1 MTQTEQSPADLY
13 IGAMDATQRYV
24 AGVPDD
30 KWSSP
35 TPCDEW
41 DVRDVVSHLVSGNLW
56 LGELFKGKTIE
67 EVGDV
72 FEGDVL
78 GDDPVGAYKRSVEVA
93 KAAVSA
99 PRAMDV
105 TTHLSFGDVPGS
117 EYASQ
122 MFLDLLIHGWDIAA
136 GSGQDR
142 TLDAELAKA
151 CYPVAEKMTAAARD
165 TGVYGDDLGVTDES
179 DLQVRLLGLLGRSSD
194 WPD

>member
-1 MTQTEQSPADLY
+1 MTRTDQNPADLY
-13 IGAMDATQRYV
+13 IAAMDATQRYV
-24 AGVPDD
+24 AGVPSD
-30 KWSSP
+30 KWTNP

-41 DVRDVVSHLVSGNLW
+41 DVRDVVSHVVSGNLW
-56 LGELFKGKTIE
+56 LGELFNGKTIE

-78 GDDPVGAYKRSVEVA
+78 GDDPVGAYKRSVEIA

-99 PRAMDV
+99 PGAMDA

-142 TLDAELAKA
+142 TLNADLVRA
-151 CYPVAEKMTAAARD
+151 CYPVAEKMTSVARE
-165 TGVYGDDLGVTDES
+165 TGAYGDDLGVTDES
-179 DLQVRLLGLLGRSSD
+179 DLQTKLLGLLGRSAN